1 MDKSDFKL
9 IQEMADAQKKLDD
22 LIVEYKKCKKPTQLY
37 NNDQLMVYFGKL
49 FESMLCMSN
58 DRYWEMKDYKECIVN
73 SGAALALCLIWG
85 VVLRSCEGRKTKSI
99 ETWLSGKYLGMDW
112 INGVGEKELNE
123 YAVFIIQYDP
133 KSKLKYLI
141 NLTELLGFSITYI
154 YEVVIGG
161 IEAQISVLK
170 KENRFDKVSHKLEEN
185 RCRY

>member
-1 MDKSDFKL
+1 
-9 IQEMADAQKKLDD
+9 
-22 LIVEYKKCKKPTQLY
+22 
-37 NNDQLMVYFGKL
+37 
-49 FESMLCMSN
+49 
-58 DRYWEMKDYKECIVN
+58 
-73 SGAALALCLIWG
+73 
-85 VVLRSCEGRKTKSI
+85 
-99 ETWLSGKYLGMDW
+99 MDW
-112 INGVGEKELNE
+112 INGAGEKELNE

-170 KENRFDKVSHKLEEN
+170 KENRFDKMSHKLEEN